1 MAEDVRAYIA
11 AEIRKLLATG
21 EFVDG
26 LPGYLVS
33 NKRARHTSQYCSNSG
48 KDSVNLIGHQAHCRH
63 TDERE

>member
-33 NKRARHTSQYCSNSG
+33 NKRAGTRLNIARTVE
-48 KDSVNLIGHQAHCRH
+48 KIA
-63 TDERE
+63 